1 MNLSFNTFRQ
11 RLYCLANS
19 LSLTYFSFAPYTPGR
34 LSFES
39 RFRTYAKVACTNI
52 SSNQPRTMS
61 GPASK
66 KQRTLPQ
73 FELLYWPT
81 IPGRGEFIRL
91 PLEAAGV
98 AYNDI
103 CNEQKTGMGQLSKLI
118 DSSSIGDSDGNP
130 PSFAPPILRVPGAGK
145 DGTNLVIHQTP
156 VILSYLA
163 PQIGMVPEGDDGA
176 AAHVAQIAL
185 TALDMNNEAH
195 DTHHPVGVS
204 LVGNSFC
211 SW

>member
-1 MNLSFNTFRQ
+1 MIRSFSTFGQ
-11 RLYCLANS
+11 SLYCSANS
-19 LSLTYFSFAPYTPGR
+19 LSFTCFSFAPYTSGR
-34 LSFES
+34 LPLES
-39 RFRTYAKVACTNI
+39 GFRTYTKVACTNI
-52 SSNQPRTMS
+52 SRNQSRTMS

-81 IPGRGEFIRL
+81 VPGRGEFVRL

-103 CNEQKTGMGQLSKLI
+103 CNEQKNGMGQLSKLI
-118 DSSSIGDSDGNP
+118 DSSSTGDSEGNP

-145 DGTNLVIHQTP
+145 DGTNLIIHQTP
-156 VILSYLA
+156 AILSYLA

-185 TALDMNNEAH
+185 TALDLNNEAH

-204 LVGNSFC
+204 LVGNSSC
-211 SW
+211 SL